1 MATFTS
7 NTSHRAVF
15 SNVGFSRGVHE
26 FRVTILR
33 RPCCGYVG
41 LCASTKLGTQDSFFD
56 SKSCFGI
63 NNFSGSGRDVGREA
77 GTSFCIRVDMNRA
90 VSKNGPRLCTRWARG
105 RANRSQSLSRTSE
118 EEYQSVAND
127 MVAEVVKL
135 SKP

>member
-90 VSKNGPRLCTRWARG
+90 VITYITKNGE
-105 RANRSQSLSRTSE
+105 RSVNFEKTQGLTLHAALDSDENGQYTIERVGKVSE
-118 EEYQSVAND
+118 G
-127 MVAEVVKL
+127 
-135 SKP
+135 